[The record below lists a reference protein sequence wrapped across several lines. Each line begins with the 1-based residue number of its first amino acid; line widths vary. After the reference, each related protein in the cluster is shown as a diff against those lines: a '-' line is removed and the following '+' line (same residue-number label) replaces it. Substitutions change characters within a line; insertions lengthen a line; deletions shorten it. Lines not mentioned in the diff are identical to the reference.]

1 VRDSPGVEH
10 GPHRTS
16 VAEPLPLGATLVDG
30 GVNFSVFAQHATLV
44 ELLLFDRFDD
54 ARPRQVISLHPR
66 LHRTFNY
73 WHVFVDGVGP
83 GQVYAYRAHGP
94 WDPAHGHRYNPRKVL
109 LDPYA
114 RAIVYGDNWSR
125 SAACEPVENARTA
138 MKALVVDPHDFDWQG
153 VTSPRYAPRERVIYE
168 MHVRGFT
175 RHPSAHVE
183 HPGTF
188 AALVEK
194 IPYLLD
200 LGVTTVQ
207 LMPVFQFDE
216 REVNNVNPVDG
227 KRLTNYWGY
236 SPIGFFSPH
245 RGYYTEDWT
254 QMRHLTGFRDL
265 VRELHRAGLEVFL
278 DVVFN
283 HTAEGD
289 ERGPALSYRGLDNAV
304 YYLLN
309 REDKSRYADFSGCGN
324 TLNANHPTVRRLILD
339 SLRYWVEVM
348 HVDGFRFDLASA
360 LSRDAEGRPMKEPPL
375 LWEIEQDPTLVHTRL
390 IAEAWD
396 AAGLYQVGSF
406 PGERWAE
413 WNGVFRDDVR
423 RFVRGDYGLAGA
435 LASRLLGSAD
445 LYEAHGR
452 EPHQSINYVTAHDG
466 FTLADLVAYDRKH
479 NYENGEEN
487 TDGAN
492 DNWSYNHGAEGPVD
506 DELINALRL
515 RQMKN
520 MMALLMLAHG
530 TPMLLMGDEVA
541 RTQRGN
547 NNAYCQDNA
556 INWLDWELM
565 DTHADLLRFTRQ
577 MIRMRRAHPSLSP
590 QKYAIGAE
598 TRGASRWGRVT
609 VAWHG
614 VRVGQPDWSESAR
627 TLAYTLDGPGDDPLH
642 ILISAHDEPLRFEL
656 PAPPPGR
663 HWHRAVDTSL
673 PSPIDVALPGEEPPH
688 AGPTYLVQD
697 RSVVVLVAVG

>member
-1 VRDSPGVEH
+1 MGHSLRVES

-16 VAEPLPLGATLVDG
+16 VGEPLPLGASIVDG
-30 GVNFSVFAQHATLV
+30 GVNFSVFSQHATLI
-44 ELLLFDRFDD
+44 ELLLFERFDD
-54 ARPRQVISLHPR
+54 VRPRQVVPLHPR

-73 WHVFVDGVGP
+73 WHVFVDGVKP

-94 WDPAHGHRYNPRKVL
+94 WDPAHGHRFNPRKVL

-114 RAIVYGDNWSR
+114 RGIVYGDNWSR
-125 SAACEPVENARTA
+125 VAACEPVENARTA
-138 MKALVVDPHDFDWQG
+138 MKALVVDPSDFDWDG
-153 VTSPRYAPRERVIYE
+153 VRSPRLAPRERVIYE

-175 RHPSAHVE
+175 RHPSAGVE

-188 AALVEK
+188 AGLIEK

-216 REVNNVNPVDG
+216 REVHNVNPVDG

-236 SPIGFFSPH
+236 SPIGFFAPH
-245 RGYYTEDWT
+245 RGYYTEDWS

-265 VRELHRAGLEVFL
+265 VRELHRVGLEVYL

-289 ERGPALSYRGLDNAV
+289 ERGPTQAYRGLDNAV
-304 YYLLN
+304 YYLLDAEN
-309 REDKSRYADFSGCGN
+309 KTRYADFSGCGN
-324 TLNANHPTVRRLILD
+324 TLNANHPMVRRLILD

-360 LSRDAEGRPMKEPPL
+360 LSRDALGRPMKEPPL

-413 WNGVFRDDVR
+413 WNGRFRDDVR

-435 LASRLLGSAD
+435 LAARMLGSAD

-466 FTLADLVAYDRKH
+466 FTLADLVTYQRKH

-492 DNWSYNHGAEGPVD
+492 DNWSHHHGVEGPTD
-506 DELINALRL
+506 DEAIRALRL

-520 MMALLMLAHG
+520 LVALLMLAHG
-530 TPMLLMGDEVA
+530 TPMLLMGDEVG

-547 NNAYCQDNA
+547 NNAYCQDNEMS
-556 INWLDWELM
+556 WLDWGFAARNAEL
-565 DTHADLLRFTRQ
+565 HAFVRRI
-577 MIRMRRAHPSLSP
+577 IRLRRAHPSLSP
-590 QKYAIGAE
+590 QKYAIGAD

-614 VRVGQPDWSESAR
+614 VRLGRPDWSEASR

-656 PAPPPGR
+656 PPPPPGR
-663 HWHRAVDTSL
+663 RWHVVLDTAAA
-673 PSPIDVALPGEEPPH
+673 PPQDVAPGADALPWE
-688 AGPTYLVQD
+688 ATTYFVRD
-697 RSVVVLVAVG
+697 RSVVALVAS

>member
-1 VRDSPGVEH
+1 LGDSRRVES
-10 GPHRTS
+10 GPYRTS
-16 VAEPLPLGATLVDG
+16 VGEPLPLGATIVDG
-30 GVNFSVFAQHATLV
+30 GVNFSVFSQHATLI
-44 ELLLFDRFDD
+44 ELLLFDRYDD
-54 ARPRQVISLHPR
+54 PRPRQVIPLHPR

-73 WHVFVDGVGP
+73 WHAFVDGVGP
-83 GQVYAYRAHGP
+83 GQIYAYRAHGP

-114 RAIVYGDNWSR
+114 HAIVYGDNWSR
-125 SAACEPVENARTA
+125 SAACEPIENARSA
-138 MKALVVDPHDFDWQG
+138 MKGLVIDPHDFDWQG
-153 VTSPRYAPRERVIYE
+153 VIPPRYGNRERVIYE

-175 RHPSAHVE
+175 KHPTSE
-183 HPGTF
+183 TTHPGTF
-188 AALVEK
+188 AAVIEK
-194 IPYLLD
+194 IPYLLS

-227 KRLTNYWGY
+227 RTLTNYWGY

-245 RGYYTEDWT
+245 RGYYTEDWS
-254 QMRHLTGFRDL
+254 QMRHLTGFREM

-289 ERGPALSYRGLDNAV
+289 ERGPSLSFRGLDNAV
-304 YYLLN
+304 YYLLDPDD
-309 REDKSRYADFSGCGN
+309 RSRYADFSGCGN
-324 TLNANHPTVRRLILD
+324 TINANHPMVRRLILD

-360 LSRDAEGRPMKEPPL
+360 LSRDARGRPMREPPL
-375 LWEIEQDPTLVHTRL
+375 LWEIEQDPLLVHTRL
-390 IAEAWD
+390 VAEAWD

-413 WNGVFRDDVR
+413 WNGRFRDDIR
-423 RFVRGDYGLAGA
+423 HFVRGDIGYAGA
-435 LASRLLGSAD
+435 AAARLLGSAD

-466 FTLADLVAYDRKH
+466 FTLADLVSYDRKH

-487 TDGAN
+487 TDGHN
-492 DNWSYNHGAEGPVD
+492 DNISCNHGAEGPTD
-506 DELINALRL
+506 DPAIQRLRV

-520 MMALLMLAHG
+520 LLALLFLAHG
-530 TPMLLMGDEVA
+530 TPMLLMGDELA

-547 NNAYCQDNA
+547 NNAYCQDNP
-556 INWLDWELM
+556 ISWLDWSTTIE
-565 DTHADLLRFTRQ
+565 HEEINRFARE
-577 MIRMRRAHPSLSP
+577 MIRLRRAHPNLAP

-614 VRVGQPDWSESAR
+614 VKVGEPDWSEGSR
-627 TLAYTLDGPGDDPLH
+627 TLSYGLNGPGDDPIH
-642 ILISAHDEPLRFEL
+642 ILVSAHDEPLRFEL
-656 PAPPPGR
+656 PPPPEGHR
-663 HWHRAVDTSL
+663 WHRAVDTSL
-673 PSPIDVALPGEEPPH
+673 PAPADVVATGTREAIE
-688 AGPTYLVQD
+688 ANSYMVSD
-697 RSVVVLVAVG
+697 RAVVVLVAT